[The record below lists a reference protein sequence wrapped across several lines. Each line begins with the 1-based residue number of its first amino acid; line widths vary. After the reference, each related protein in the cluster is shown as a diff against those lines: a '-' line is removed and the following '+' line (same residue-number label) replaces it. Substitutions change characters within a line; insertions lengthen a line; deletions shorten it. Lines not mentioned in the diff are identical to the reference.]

1 MSVFYPTVS
10 QSLSNAP
17 IAYAA
22 TSLNSSTAVESTN
35 LCPGKRARELEQGD
49 TERHYAGITH
59 AKDIATESTSIVP
72 DEREFKRLKHAFE
85 RDSLR

>member
-1 MSVFYPTVS
+1 MSVFYSTVS

-22 TSLNSSTAVESTN
+22 TPLNSSTAVESTN
-35 LCPGKRARELEQGD
+35 LCPGKRARELEQGE

-59 AKDIATESTSIVP
+59 ARDIVTESTSIAA
-72 DEREFKRLKHAFE
+72 DGREFKRLRRAFE